1 MKNRDA
7 CRPFKDDDFYY
18 EHINERDR
26 VGSKPVLLVE
36 RGTCHFVEKAMNAQN
51 FGAVMLIIID
61 NDSYESPSSI
71 IMADD
76 GTGQKVNI
84 PSFLIGYFDGL
95 KISRAVM
102 EEIEDM
108 LAW

>member
-1 MKNRDA
+1 
-7 CRPFKDDDFYY
+7 
-18 EHINERDR
+18 
-26 VGSKPVLLVE
+26 
-36 RGTCHFVEKAMNAQN
+36 
-51 FGAVMLIIID
+51 MLIIID